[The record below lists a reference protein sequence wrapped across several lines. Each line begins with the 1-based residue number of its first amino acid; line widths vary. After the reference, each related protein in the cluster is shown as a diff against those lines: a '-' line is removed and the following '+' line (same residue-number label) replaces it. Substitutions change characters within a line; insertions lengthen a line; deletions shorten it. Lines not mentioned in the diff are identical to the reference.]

1 MYVPACPARVVI
13 SMRRLPHALL
23 MLVCALVYSSVALH
37 FTACSKAPATLT
49 SSGTV
54 NLRPIAL
61 LTDYGI
67 SDPYLPQLKG
77 SILTINPNVNLV
89 DLTHSVTPFQPREAS
104 FILNLAAQEFP
115 ANTIFVVVVDPGV
128 GTSRLPILLKTEA
141 GKYYFGPNNGIFTRL
156 INREGFAKAWK
167 LQNPKYFRE
176 QNVSAT
182 FHGRDIFG
190 PCAAHLAAGVEPDQF
205 GPSISRNAIVSLG
218 THPPAA
224 TGQSITAE
232 VLHVDHYGNV
242 ITNIPRD
249 FSPSLQEGVML
260 RILINNVMHTP
271 IMVRT
276 YDELTQGKMGVL
288 YGSNNLLEICVN
300 RGSAADLLK
309 LKVGDTL
316 VIRP

>member
-1 MYVPACPARVVI
+1 
-13 SMRRLPHALL
+13 
-23 MLVCALVYSSVALH
+23 
-37 FTACSKAPATLT
+37 
-49 SSGTV
+49 V

-61 LTDYGI
+61 LTDFGI

-77 SILTINPNVNLV
+77 AIMTINPNVNLV
-89 DLTHSVTPFQPREAS
+89 DLTHDVTPFQPREAS

-115 ANTIFVVVVDPGV
+115 SNTIFVVVVDPGV
-128 GTSRLPILLKTEA
+128 GSSRLPILLKTEA
-141 GKYYFGPNNGIFTRL
+141 GKFYFGPNNGIFTRL
-156 INREGFAKAWK
+156 IQREGFAKAWK
-167 LQNPKYFRE
+167 LQNPRYFRE
-176 QNVSAT
+176 QSPSAT

-190 PCAAHLAAGVEPDQF
+190 PCAAHLAAGVEPGEF
-205 GPSISRNAIVSLG
+205 GPSLPRSSMVSLA

-249 FSPSLQEGVML
+249 FSPSLQEGVLL
-260 RILINNVMHTP
+260 RVVSNNITNHTP
-271 IMVRT
+271 MVRT
-276 YDELTQGKMGVL
+276 YDDLPLNKMGIL

-309 LKVGDTL
+309 LKVGDTV